1 MPDEKPRG
9 DFAAGERKEPP
20 GPPRDFA
27 EGASL
32 RDRLGTSPRA
42 RNASPPPTSS
52 SGPPL
57 FHRAAEVPRELRLYV
72 LCLA

>member
-32 RDRLGTSPRA
+32 RDRLGTSPEGEERK
-42 RNASPPPTSS
+42 P
-52 SGPPL
+52 
-57 FHRAAEVPRELRLYV
+57 AADE
-72 LCLA
+72 